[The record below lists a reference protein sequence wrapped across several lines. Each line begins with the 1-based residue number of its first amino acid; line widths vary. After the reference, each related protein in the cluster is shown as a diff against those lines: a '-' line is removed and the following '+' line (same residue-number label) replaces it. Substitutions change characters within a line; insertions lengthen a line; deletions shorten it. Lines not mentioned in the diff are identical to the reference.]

1 MNEESQS
8 DRKWRSIEK
17 EKQEQVNEKM
27 TVVYFSSKSQ
37 KIYAKIGSTNRSQ
50 NVNTESLLLSKKKMK
65 TQRKNKSLL
74 YSTIRARVL
83 LKTQKNWII
92 CKT

>member
-17 EKQEQVNEKM
+17 EEQEEVNEKM

-37 KIYAKIGSTNRSQ
+37 KIYAKIGSTNRSL
-50 NVNTESLLLSKKKMK
+50 NVNTESLLLSKKKNENPK
-65 TQRKNKSLL
+65 KEQI
-74 YSTIRARVL
+74 STL
-83 LKTQKNWII
+83 
-92 CKT
+92 

>member
-17 EKQEQVNEKM
+17 EEQKEVNEKM

-50 NVNTESLLLSKKKMK
+50 NVNTESLLLSKKKKWKPKERTNLYFIVRFVLEFYWKLKK
-65 TQRKNKSLL
+65 TE
-74 YSTIRARVL
+74 
-83 LKTQKNWII
+83 
-92 CKT
+92 

>member
-17 EKQEQVNEKM
+17 EEQEEANEKM

-50 NVNTESLLLSKKKMK
+50 NVNTESLLLSEKKNENPKK
-65 TQRKNKSLL
+65 EQI
-74 YSTIRARVL
+74 STL
-83 LKTQKNWII
+83 
-92 CKT
+92 

>member
-17 EKQEQVNEKM
+17 EEQEQVNEKM

-50 NVNTESLLLSKKKMK
+50 NVNTESLLLSKKKNENPK
-65 TQRKNKSLL
+65 KEQI
-74 YSTIRARVL
+74 STL
-83 LKTQKNWII
+83 
-92 CKT
+92 

>member
-17 EKQEQVNEKM
+17 EEQEEVNEKM
-27 TVVYFSSKSQ
+27 TMVYFSSKSQ

-50 NVNTESLLLSKKKMK
+50 NVNTESLLLSKKKNENPK
-65 TQRKNKSLL
+65 KEQI
-74 YSTIRARVL
+74 STL
-83 LKTQKNWII
+83 
-92 CKT
+92 

>member
-1 MNEESQS
+1 MNEGSQS

-17 EKQEQVNEKM
+17 EEQEQVNEKM

-50 NVNTESLLLSKKKMK
+50 NVNTESLLLSKKKNENPK
-65 TQRKNKSLL
+65 KEQI
-74 YSTIRARVL
+74 STL
-83 LKTQKNWII
+83 
-92 CKT
+92 

>member
-17 EKQEQVNEKM
+17 EEQEQVNEKM

-37 KIYAKIGSTNRSQ
+37 KIYAKIGSTNRSL
-50 NVNTESLLLSKKKMK
+50 NVNTESLLLSKKKNENPK
-65 TQRKNKSLL
+65 KEQI
-74 YSTIRARVL
+74 STL
-83 LKTQKNWII
+83 
-92 CKT
+92 

>member
-17 EKQEQVNEKM
+17 EEQEEVNEKM

-50 NVNTESLLLSKKKMK
+50 NVNTESLLLSNKKNENPKK
-65 TQRKNKSLL
+65 EQI
-74 YSTIRARVL
+74 STL
-83 LKTQKNWII
+83 
-92 CKT
+92 

>member
-17 EKQEQVNEKM
+17 EEQEEANEKM

-50 NVNTESLLLSKKKMK
+50 NVNTESLLLSKKKNENPK
-65 TQRKNKSLL
+65 KEQI
-74 YSTIRARVL
+74 STL
-83 LKTQKNWII
+83 
-92 CKT
+92 

>member
-17 EKQEQVNEKM
+17 EEQKEANEKM

-37 KIYAKIGSTNRSQ
+37 KINAKIGSTNRSQ
-50 NVNTESLLLSKKKMK
+50 NVNTESLLLSNKKNENPKK
-65 TQRKNKSLL
+65 EQI
-74 YSTIRARVL
+74 STL
-83 LKTQKNWII
+83 
-92 CKT
+92 

>member
-17 EKQEQVNEKM
+17 EEQKEVNEKM

-50 NVNTESLLLSKKKMK
+50 NVNTESLLLSNKKNENPKK
-65 TQRKNKSLL
+65 EQI
-74 YSTIRARVL
+74 STL
-83 LKTQKNWII
+83 
-92 CKT
+92 

>member
-17 EKQEQVNEKM
+17 EEQEQVNEKM

-50 NVNTESLLLSKKKMK
+50 NVNTESLLLSNKKNENPKK
-65 TQRKNKSLL
+65 EQI
-74 YSTIRARVL
+74 STL
-83 LKTQKNWII
+83 
-92 CKT
+92 

>member
-17 EKQEQVNEKM
+17 EEQKEVNEKM

-50 NVNTESLLLSKKKMK
+50 NVNTESLLLSKKKNENPK
-65 TQRKNKSLL
+65 KEQI
-74 YSTIRARVL
+74 STL
-83 LKTQKNWII
+83 
-92 CKT
+92 

>member
-17 EKQEQVNEKM
+17 EEQEEVNEKM

-50 NVNTESLLLSKKKMK
+50 NVNTESLLLSKKTNENPKK
-65 TQRKNKSLL
+65 EQI
-74 YSTIRARVL
+74 STL
-83 LKTQKNWII
+83 
-92 CKT
+92 

>member
-17 EKQEQVNEKM
+17 EEQKEVNEKM
-27 TVVYFSSKSQ
+27 TVVYFSSKRQ

-50 NVNTESLLLSKKKMK
+50 NVNTESLLLSKKKNENPK
-65 TQRKNKSLL
+65 KEQI
-74 YSTIRARVL
+74 STL
-83 LKTQKNWII
+83 
-92 CKT
+92 